1 MRPVGEEGL
10 YRVRISGLDP
20 LIFLGQGQLAERLG
34 GIQPLAGM
42 ESSWVANCQWH
53 PHQRL
58 ELLTDLVG
66 AHVLSTLTLPL
77 WQFDPNHAGP
87 TGVVLTEVS

>member
-20 LIFLGQGQLAERLG
+20 LIFLGQGQLAERLD
-34 GIQPLAGM
+34 GIHPLAEM
-42 ESSWVANCQWH
+42 ESSWVANCQWYA
-53 PHQRL
+53 HQRL
-58 ELLTDLVG
+58 ELLSDLVG
-66 AHVLSTLTLPL
+66 AHVLSTFTLPL

-87 TGVVLTEVS
+87 AGVVLTEVS